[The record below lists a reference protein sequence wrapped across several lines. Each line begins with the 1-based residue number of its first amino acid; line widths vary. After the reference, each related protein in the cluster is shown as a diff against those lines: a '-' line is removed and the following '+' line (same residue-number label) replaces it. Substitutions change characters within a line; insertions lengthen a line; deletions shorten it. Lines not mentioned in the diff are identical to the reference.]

1 MSPLVAAL
9 VLATSPLTP
18 NPSPSALGAMNL
30 VPTHALLGETGSHK
44 SVSLFLVSGELLAGV
59 VGGYLALVGGIA
71 VNLPRGGVS
80 LPPDTADL
88 LLIGALP
95 AMVAAGGAWLVGLI
109 DLRQRSLLGS
119 LLSALVGGALG
130 EAAGLGLGYLYG
142 RSLYPDDAAAAVLVA
157 MFIAPALA
165 AIGATAAMELFK
177 PGEQL
182 SPTVF
187 LSRDPQGRLAAGP
200 AIAVRF

>member
-1 MSPLVAAL
+1 MPSLLAAL
-9 VLATSPLTP
+9 ALATLPLTP
-18 NPSPSALGAMNL
+18 SNNALGAVNL
-30 VPTHALLGETGSHK
+30 VPTHTLLGQTGSPK
-44 SVSLFLVSGELLAGV
+44 SVSLFLVSGELLVGA

-80 LPPDTADL
+80 LPPDTADI

-95 AMVAAGGAWLVGLI
+95 AAVAAGAAWLVGLI
-109 DLRQRSLLGS
+109 DLRQRSLIGS
-119 LLSALVGGALG
+119 LLSALVGGAVG

-142 RSLYPDDAAAAVLVA
+142 SGLYPNDAAAAVLVA

-182 SPTVF
+182 SPTVS
-187 LSRDPQGRLAAGP
+187 LSRDRQGHLAAGP